1 MLLESNLG
9 FAQLEE
15 MVQAT
20 GRTQVGEQLE
30 EVVQAMGWTQVGE
43 HCCSLSNAV
52 QAGSGHMNHV
62 TLLMWLLRQCAVNQ
76 DKVALH
82 L

>member
-1 MLLESNLG
+1 MG
-9 FAQLEE
+9 W
-15 MVQAT
+15 
-20 GRTQVGEQLE
+20 TQVGEQLE
-30 EVVQAMGWTQVGE
+30 EMVHATGQRQVGE
-43 HCCSLSNAV
+43 HCCSLSNTV

-62 TLLMWLLRQCAVNQ
+62 TWLMWVLRQCAVNQ